1 MENKKIVDYIILSS
15 SNSTYLR
22 SLVLEKLNEGYVL
35 LGGASNGGD
44 YGGYTQTM
52 VKYEV

>member
-1 MENKKIVDYIILSS
+1 MESKKIVDYIILNSS
-15 SNSTYLR
+15 DYTYLR
-22 SLVLEKLNEGYVL
+22 SLVLEKLKEGYLL

-52 VKYEV
+52 VKYEK